1 VATSANKPLDAA
13 VASVMNGTA
22 WQRFCDTL
30 ARSGSLVLGEGV
42 PGSPIDRAEGFRYL
56 TRLLA
61 GGLVTCMEHDDG
73 AWPEFGRMLDHRVK
87 WGLDCPDCLYL
98 YTAVDG
104 DSEYIVSGNRG
115 SANHIDL
122 QVNFGHFA
130 AGDISQWG
138 TVSSISGDELEV
150 AADGSFELSL
160 SAGPRAGNWLQL
172 QPNARFLLVRQYFND
187 WATEQPADLRI
198 ERIGATYPAPR
209 LRPEQLASRLDLLCD
224 WIERGG
230 ALWEQMSRGA
240 LGLEPNSVFF
250 YREQESG
257 RRAGMGGQAYGLG
270 NFHCAPNQAVIV
282 EFTPPPC
289 RHWNI
294 SLANWYWESF
304 DYSTRQTSLNAHQ
317 SALDDDGV
325 FRAVIAHEDPGVPN
339 WLDASGHDRGTVAM
353 RFLLAEAP
361 VDVRMRAV
369 AFADVRTELPSGT
382 PSIDAETRAATLLRR
397 HRAALR
403 RYRR

>member
-1 VATSANKPLDAA
+1 MD
-13 VASVMNGTA
+13 GTA
-22 WQRFCDTL
+22 WQAFCDTL
-30 ARSGSLVLGEGV
+30 ARTSRFVLGEGV
-42 PGSPIDRAEGFRYL
+42 PSSPVDRAEGFRYL

-104 DSEYIVSGNRG
+104 DAEYIVSGNRG
-115 SANHIDL
+115 SANHIDF

-138 TVSSISGDELEV
+138 TVSSISGEELD
-150 AADGSFELSL
+150 AAPDGSFEMYL
-160 SAGPRAGNWLQL
+160 GCDPRERNWLRL
-172 QPNARFLLVRQYFND
+172 EPRARFLLVRQYFND
-187 WATEQPADLRI
+187 WESERPADLLI
-198 ERIGATYPAPR
+198 ERVGATYPAPR
-209 LRPEQLASRLDLLCD
+209 LRPDELASRLDLLRD
-224 WIERGG
+224 WLERGG

-240 LGLEPNSVFF
+240 LGLAPNSVFF

-257 RRAGMGGQAYGLG
+257 QRAGMGGQAYGLG
-270 NFHCAPNQAVIV
+270 NFHCAPHEAVIL
-282 EFTPPPC
+282 EFTPPEC
-289 RHWNI
+289 RHWNV
-294 SLANWYWESF
+294 SLANWFWESF
-304 DYSTRQTSLNAHQ
+304 DYSTRQTSLNGHQ
-317 SALDDDGV
+317 STLYDDGA
-325 FRAVIAHEDPGVPN
+325 FRAVIAHQDPGVPN
-339 WLDASGHDRGTVAM
+339 WLDASGHDRGTVAI
-353 RFLLAEAP
+353 RFLLAGAP

-369 AFADVRTELPSGT
+369 PFERVRDELPPDT
-382 PSIDAETRAATLLRR
+382 PAIDAQSRAASLRRR